1 MAANPPAREG
11 EFYVFSF
18 FGKVIVGGVG
28 VYVVNRVLTKT
39 GILDNAIEVGM
50 PVVAKVVDIVV
61 ATAKQAAESAQ
72 QAAAAAAAG
81 VPPTQGPVN
90 R

>member
-11 EFYVFSF
+11 EFYVFTF
-18 FGKVIVGGVG
+18 LGKVIVGGVG
-28 VYVVNRVLTKT
+28 VYVVNRVLSKT
-39 GILDNAIEVGM
+39 GVLDQAIEVGM
-50 PVVAKVVDIVV
+50 PIVSKFVSTVVE
-61 ATAKQAAESAQ
+61 TAQ
-72 QAAAAAAAG
+72 QAAAAASAG